1 MGRCKCPKVKIT
13 STDWK
18 ERFEAAKC
26 VCKSDAR
33 LHAEENGRKIEVRG
47 DNYANI
53 DKVKVDGALI
63 DVSTISK
70 CDYFF
75 GHKVKGKGVRYA
87 NNVFVE
93 LKGCDIGKAYDQIME
108 TISVFKRNKVLCHD
122 SVVNGVIVGSH
133 IPKAGG
139 KTLTIKSL
147 FKQYTRGTLHIKE
160 NILTYDIVKNIIA
173 N

>member
-1 MGRCKCPKVKIT
+1 MGKCKCPEVKIT
-13 STDWK
+13 STDWT
-18 ERFEAAKC
+18 ERFAAAKC
-26 VCKSDAR
+26 VCNSDAR
-33 LHAEENGRKIEVRG
+33 LHAEEKGRKITVCG
-47 DNYANI
+47 DAFVNV
-53 DKVKVDGALI
+53 DKVKIDGGLI
-63 DVSTISK
+63 DTNTIPK

-75 GHKVKGKGVRYA
+75 GRKTDGVGQYA

-108 TISVFKRNKVLCHD
+108 TISNFKSNRALLRD

-139 KTLTIKSL
+139 KNLKIKGL
-147 FKQYTRGTLHIKE
+147 FTQRTRGTLHIKE
-160 NILTYDIVKNIIA
+160 NMMSYNIVENRIT